1 MEPSDLKTNPS
12 NILVTGGSGFI
23 GSHVSSALQ
32 RDSTVRI
39 LDMNPP
45 STKAKSDF
53 AKGNVMD
60 LDSVVRASKGC
71 EVVIHLAAM
80 LGVARTEANLL
91 ETLDVNMQG
100 TRNVLEA
107 CRVNEIRKIIFSSSS
122 EIYGEPISFPIR
134 ESDPPR
140 PVTTYGIS
148 KLAAEYYIQAF
159 SAAYGTK
166 YTIMRFF
173 NVYGPHQSTQFVLPR
188 FVQAA
193 LRGEPLVVHGDGSQ
207 VRSFSHVSDISDAIG
222 IATHSGDNEIFN
234 IGNDSEPISIHDLA
248 SRIIALTSSRS
259 PLIFQDFSQSGR
271 NRRSEIT
278 WRIPSI
284 EKAKEL
290 LRYQPKVSLDEGLAT
305 VIESMRGESS

>member
-1 MEPSDLKTNPS
+1 MGMSNPLEPSDLKTNQS

-45 STKAKSDF
+45 PTKGKSDF

-107 CRVNEIRKIIFSSSS
+107 CRINEVRKIIFSSSS
-122 EIYGEPISFPIR
+122 EIYGEPI
-134 ESDPPR
+134 
-140 PVTTYGIS
+140 
-148 KLAAEYYIQAF
+148 
-159 SAAYGTK
+159 
-166 YTIMRFF
+166 
-173 NVYGPHQSTQFVLPR
+173 
-188 FVQAA
+188 
-193 LRGEPLVVHGDGSQ
+193 
-207 VRSFSHVSDISDAIG
+207 
-222 IATHSGDNEIFN
+222 
-234 IGNDSEPISIHDLA
+234 
-248 SRIIALTSSRS
+248 
-259 PLIFQDFSQSGR
+259 
-271 NRRSEIT
+271 
-278 WRIPSI
+278 
-284 EKAKEL
+284 
-290 LRYQPKVSLDEGLAT
+290 
-305 VIESMRGESS
+305 